1 MEEEQKRGFAGPFLV
16 GVVIM
21 VILFAA
27 FYLAMSHSEQPSP
40 VAQKPLAFGAA
51 EQAYVA
57 EIKFANLNLSAYENM
72 FHQKV
77 TYLNGDITNAG
88 PRTIRAA
95 DVTIEFYDTAN
106 NVVLRDTRRII
117 GGTIRPLAA
126 GETQAIQIGFESIPA
141 TWNGQFPA
149 MRVSGLDLQ

>member
-1 MEEEQKRGFAGPFLV
+1 MEEEQKHGFAGPFLV

-21 VILFAA
+21 VILFAV
-27 FYLAMSHSEQPSP
+27 FYLALSHSEQPSP
-40 VAQKPLAFGAA
+40 MAQKPLAFGAA
-51 EQAYVA
+51 EQSYVV
-57 EIKFANLNLSAYENM
+57 EIKFDNLSLSAYENM

-95 DVTIEFYDTAN
+95 EVTIEFYDAGN
-106 NVVLRDTRRII
+106 KVVLRETRRII
-117 GGTIRPLAA
+117 GGTVRPLAS
-126 GETQAIQIGFESIPA
+126 GETQGIQIGFESIPA

-149 MRVSGLDLQ
+149 MKISGLDLQ

>member
-1 MEEEQKRGFAGPFLV
+1 MEDEQKHGFAGPFLA

-27 FYLAMSHSEQPSP
+27 FYLALSHSEQPSP

-51 EQAYVA
+51 EQAYVVQ
-57 EIKFANLNLSAYENM
+57 IKFNNLNMSAYENM

-77 TYLNGDITNAG
+77 TYLNGDIANTG

-95 DVTIEFYDTAN
+95 DVTIEFYDAAN

-117 GGTIRPLAA
+117 GGSIRPLAA
-126 GETQAIQIGFESIPA
+126 GETQGIQIGFESIPA

-149 MRVSGLDLQ
+149 MRVSGLDLE